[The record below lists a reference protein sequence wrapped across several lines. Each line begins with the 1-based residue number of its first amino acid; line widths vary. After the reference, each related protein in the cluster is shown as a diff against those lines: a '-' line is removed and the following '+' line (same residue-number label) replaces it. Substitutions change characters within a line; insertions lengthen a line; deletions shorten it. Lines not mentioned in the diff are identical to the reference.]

1 MIATLLKRPAALA
14 RYQEAPYALERDAFL
29 KGCGEA
35 GYSNAMLKKI
45 ARGLLA
51 VADSL
56 DLSTTI
62 SRQDIELAVDRRMP
76 VTPQGVPAQANGSS
90 DTRQLIV
97 RFATRWVQSMG
108 ALRPCEAEHP
118 PFTAQREAF
127 ARYLREER
135 GLSSVTIATRCERL
149 TWFFRE
155 LNPPRTALCDVVI
168 SDIDAFLESK
178 GKHGWTRAS
187 LAALAG
193 SLRSF
198 FTFAEARGWC
208 ASGLAAVIESPRLY
222 AREGLPE
229 GPDWSDVQ
237 RLLASCSTDRPVDIR
252 DRAILLLLAMYGLR
266 RGEVAGLSLEDLDWE
281 QDRIQV
287 HRPKQRLAQRYPL
300 QPAVG
305 QAILRYLREVRPR
318 CGERALF
325 LSLLAPIRPLSAAS
339 ITALVHNRLSRLG
352 LTLSPHGAHCLR
364 HACASHLL
372 ASGFTLKQ
380 IGDHL
385 GHRAANSTLSY
396 TKVDLVG
403 LRQVADID
411 LGALR

>member
-1 MIATLLKRPAALA
+1 MIETLLKRSAVLA
-14 RYQEAPYALERDAFL
+14 RYQDAPYALERDAFL
-29 KGCGEA
+29 TGCAQA

-45 ARGLLA
+45 AWGLLA
-51 VADSL
+51 VADSI
-56 DLSTTI
+56 DLSVRI
-62 SRQDIELAVDRRMP
+62 STQDIELAVDRRTHFTRQRTDP
-76 VTPQGVPAQANGSS
+76 HASGSP
-90 DTRQLIV
+90 DTRQLLI
-97 RFATRWVQSMG
+97 RFATQWVRSMG
-108 ALRPCEAEHP
+108 ALRLPEAEYS
-118 PFTAQREAF
+118 PFTAQCEVF

-135 GLSSVTIATRCERL
+135 GLSSVTIATRRERL
-149 TWFFRE
+149 VWFFRE
-155 LNPPRTALCDVVI
+155 LNPSRQALYDILI
-168 SDIDAFLESK
+168 SDIDAFLEAK
-178 GKHGWTRAS
+178 GKQGWTRAS
-187 LAALAG
+187 LSALAG
-193 SLRSF
+193 SLRRF

-208 ASGLAAVIESPRLY
+208 APGLAAVIESPRLY

-229 GPDWSDVQ
+229 GPDWNVVQ
-237 RLLASCSTDRPVDIR
+237 RLLASCNTDRPVDMR
-252 DRAILLLLAMYGLR
+252 DQAIVLLLAMYGLR

-287 HRPKQRLAQRYPL
+287 RRPKQRLAQRYPL

-318 CGERALF
+318 CAERALF

-352 LTLSPHGAHCLR
+352 LTLAPRGAHCLR